1 MSRQII
7 AIDIRAASIVGVLLT
22 TGLKTNVIEGC
33 AEIPLVTD
41 ETNQDPLLI
50 ALGELRKQLA
60 FEHAGAVIGLPAD
73 HVLFRTISVPFKD
86 DKKIRQILPFEL
98 EPTLPVPVDD
108 LVIDYQKA
116 SEGASTE
123 LLTVAIERRELEN
136 MMTTMAEARIAP
148 QLVVPGDFASALCLT
163 HHDQGLPE
171 HALLLNVGLTKSTL
185 FTLVNGKIA
194 SARCLS
200 SDVGNEAGVEML
212 TLKIRQTLT
221 AFADRQADGFA
232 PTTVYLNGPALDDEA
247 AAARLIEAMEIPS
260 QTVDL
265 RTMVPKLDMAETTQ
279 WRPCVMNGAL
289 AMALVEAEGRNCP
302 NFHRT
307 RSVFKNYWTTYRP
320 YVRTPAV
327 VLGIVLLLGMGGVLL
342 ENHLLQKRLNH
353 INQRVEEV
361 FATTFPGTRRVG
373 DALSQMKS
381 ELRRVQDGSIDAGQA
396 IPQVRT
402 VDILQQL
409 STSIPK
415 ELDVLFNRL
424 VLGSDDLTV
433 AGETTGF
440 NVVDEV
446 KNHLEQNGLF
456 KQVTIASANMDRSGN
471 KVRFSL
477 KLEL

>member
-7 AIDIRAASIVGVLLT
+7 AIDIRATSIVGVLLT

-33 AEIPLVTD
+33 AEIPLVTS
-41 ETNQDPLLI
+41 EANQDPLLN
-50 ALGELRKQLA
+50 ALTELRRQLA
-60 FEHAGAVIGLPAD
+60 FDHAGAVIGLPAD
-73 HVLFRTISVPFKD
+73 HALFRTISVPFNE

-116 SEGASTE
+116 WEGESTG
-123 LLTVAIERRELEN
+123 LLTIAIERRELEN
-136 MMTTMAEARIAP
+136 IMATMTEARIAP

-171 HALLLNVGLTKSTL
+171 HALLLNVGLTKTTL

-194 SARCLS
+194 LARCLA
-200 SDVGNEAGVEML
+200 SDVGTEAGVEML

-221 AFADRQADGFA
+221 AFADRQPNGFA

-247 AAARLIEAMEIPS
+247 AAARLIQAMEIPS

-265 RTMVPKLDMAETTQ
+265 RTMVHKLDMAETTQ

-289 AMALVEAEGRNCP
+289 ALALVEAEGRNCP

-320 YVRTPAV
+320 YVRGPAI

-342 ENHLLQKRLNH
+342 ENHLLQKRLDH
-353 INQRVEEV
+353 IHHRMEEI
-361 FATTFPGTRRVG
+361 FAATFPGSRRVG
-373 DALSQMKS
+373 DALNQMKS
-381 ELRRVQDGSIDAGQA
+381 EIRGAQGGNIDAGQA

-446 KNHLEQNGLF
+446 KNHLEQKGLF